1 MLNLFRLNI
10 KNLTELEKKIYYEV
24 ISHSYGVGAKEIEN
38 MAQAFNTTERKVEEI
53 ILKLEID
60 GFFQTNSNEYN

>member
-1 MLNLFRLNI
+1 M

-24 ISHSYGVGAKEIEN
+24 ISYSYGVGEQEIEAIARN
-38 MAQAFNTTERKVEEI
+38 FNTTEKNVEEI

-60 GFFQTNSNEYN
+60 GFFQSNSDSYN